1 MFRKF
6 CLFFTDSHHIVVF
19 SMYQDRLKSHLSQDV
34 NQFATAIP
42 RIKGDWIFSKI
53 HLRIKEIQYFFEHR
67 NKTGGF
73 IRIASPLFAD
83 KTHIQRNIDFSNLD
97 SDAIF
102 CPFTG
107 WFAVADHQ
115 L

>member
-53 HLRIKEIQYFFEHR
+53 HPFRIKEIQYFFEHR
-67 NKTGGF
+67 DKTGGF

-97 SDAIF
+97 SDA
-102 CPFTG
+102 
-107 WFAVADHQ
+107 
-115 L
+115 